1 MEYLDTLKQKS
12 APILAMLREKA
23 ALIGR
28 DKWLHFGGSAL
39 LTLILAPMLGY
50 WAALLV
56 AAVGIGKEFS
66 DRDTTGFSWP
76 DLAADGLGILLGV
89 MAWTVVV

>member
-56 AAVGIGKEFS
+56 AAVGVGKEFT
-66 DRDTTGFSWP
+66 DRDTTGFSRQ
-76 DLAADGLGILLGV
+76 DLTADALGILAGV
-89 MAWTVVV
+89 MVWSALG